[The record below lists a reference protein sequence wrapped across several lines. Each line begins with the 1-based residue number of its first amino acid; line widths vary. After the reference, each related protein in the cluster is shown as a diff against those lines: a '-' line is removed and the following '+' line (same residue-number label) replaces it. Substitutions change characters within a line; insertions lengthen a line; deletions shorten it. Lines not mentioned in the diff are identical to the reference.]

1 MKVAGCTA
9 LVTGANRGLGSAFVD
24 GLLARGAMIYACARD
39 VASLAPLVQRAPDR
53 IMPLELD
60 VTDQRSVETAAARA
74 PDVTLLV
81 NNAGRLDQLSLGEA
95 GDLSSLRGEMEVNV
109 FGMAAMCLAFAPIIA
124 RNGGGAIVNMLSRAA
139 IVPPPHFGTYAA
151 AKAAAMSLTHSM
163 RWDYEPRGVRIVG
176 VYAGLIAT
184 EMVAN
189 IDMPKVPPEAVVTR
203 VLDGVEA
210 GEGDIAVDEPSALLR
225 AQFHAGLEEAL
236 QVTRDRATAIRA
248 KFPRVPRHD
257 GGANQS

>member
-1 MKVAGCTA
+1 MKLADTIA
-9 LVTGANRGLGSAFVD
+9 LVTGANRGLGTAFVD
-24 GLLARGAMIYACARD
+24 GLVARGARVYACARD
-39 VASLAPLVQRAPDR
+39 VASLTPIVQRAPNR
-53 IMPLELD
+53 VIPLQLD
-60 VTDQRSVETAAARA
+60 VTDSNSVEAAAARA
-74 PDVTLLV
+74 SDVTLLV

-109 FGMAAMCLAFAPIIA
+109 FGMAAMCLAFAPVVA

-139 IVPPPHFGTYAA
+139 IVPPPHFGSYAA
-151 AKAAAMSLTHSM
+151 TKAAAMSLTHSM
-163 RWDYEPRGVRIVG
+163 RWDFEPLGVRTIG
-176 VYAGLIAT
+176 VYAGLIDT

-189 IDMPKVPPEAVVTR
+189 IDMPKVSPAAVVAR

-236 QVTRDRATAIRA
+236 QVTRDRATAVRA
-248 KFPRVPRHD
+248 KFPRPTRP
-257 GGANQS
+257 

>member
-1 MKVAGCTA
+1 MKVAGCIA
-9 LVTGANRGLGSAFVD
+9 LVTGANRGLGSAYVD
-24 GLLARGAMIYACARD
+24 GLLARGARIYACARD
-39 VASLAPLVQRAPDR
+39 AASLGPVVRRAPDR
-53 IMPLELD
+53 IIPLELD
-60 VTDQRSVETAAARA
+60 VTDQRSVDAATLRA
-74 PDVTLLV
+74 TDVTLLI

-151 AKAAAMSLTHSM
+151 SKAAAMSLTHSM
-163 RWDYEPRGVRIVG
+163 RWDYEPLGVKLIG

-189 IDMPKVPPEAVVTR
+189 IDMPKASPEAVVSR
-203 VLDGVEA
+203 VLDGIEA

-248 KFPRVPRHD
+248 QFPRPKRP
-257 GGANQS
+257 

>member
-1 MKVAGCTA
+1 MKAAGCCA
-9 LVTGANRGLGSAFVD
+9 LVTGANRGLGSAYVD
-24 GLLARGAMIYACARD
+24 GLLARGARIYACARN
-39 VASLAPLVQRAPDR
+39 AANLAPIVRRAPDR
-53 IMPLELD
+53 IIPLELD
-60 VTDQRSVETAAARA
+60 VTDQRSVEAAALRA
-74 PDVTLLV
+74 TDVTMLI

-151 AKAAAMSLTHSM
+151 SKAAAMSLTHSM
-163 RWDYEPRGVRIVG
+163 RWDYEPMGIKVIG

-189 IDMPKVPPEAVVTR
+189 IDMPKVSPEAVVSR

-225 AQFHAGLEEAL
+225 AQFHAGLEQAL
-236 QVTRDRATAIRA
+236 EVTRARATAIRA
-248 KFPRVPRHD
+248 QFPRPPRP
-257 GGANQS
+257 